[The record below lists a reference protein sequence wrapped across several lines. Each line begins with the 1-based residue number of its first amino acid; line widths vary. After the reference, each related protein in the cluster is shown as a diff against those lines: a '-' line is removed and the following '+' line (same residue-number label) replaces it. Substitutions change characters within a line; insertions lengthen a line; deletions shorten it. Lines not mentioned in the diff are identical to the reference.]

1 MFKTEQKITL
11 QAFNALKKNK
21 KEQHYKS
28 LMHLKD
34 QHYKSLGN
42 ALKRP
47 ILLVFMHQKD
57 QYYKSL
63 IH

>member
-34 QHYKSLGN
+34 QHYKSL
-42 ALKRP
+42 
-47 ILLVFMHQKD
+47 MHLKD
-57 QYYKSL
+57 QHYKSL
-63 IH
+63 MH